1 MNVLLDSESVGLIS
15 GLQRTPRYNTHIR
28 VIMLQLLI
36 MLYIIMVPLHPLI
49 KDIDRD
55 QQRTCCVSI
64 ETRSIKKNNA

>member
-36 MLYIIMVPLHPLI
+36 MLYIIMVPLHLEEIP
-49 KDIDRD
+49 
-55 QQRTCCVSI
+55 TA
-64 ETRSIKKNNA
+64 KNFKWKAYEVLHESF